1 MLHGESDNAMSYKL
15 TCPACNSQYD
25 DDGYLLACPR
35 PHAPALL
42 STSYS
47 TRILALDHQAVGIQ
61 RYRCWLPSR
70 NRGAQGGRS
79 ITYRSTR
86 LGSALGLK
94 NLWIAFSGYWPERGA
109 TLETATFKELEAQGV
124 LSRMC
129 AQSSGTLVVASAGNT
144 AAAFARAA
152 SENDLPCLIV
162 VPECGMNK
170 LRFAHWLKPSVKII
184 CLTGGSS
191 YSDAIAVAEQIS
203 QQEGFI
209 SEGGV
214 KNVGRRDGMATVMYS
229 AVESIGRLPDY
240 YFQAVGS
247 GSGAIAAHEAA
258 NRLIADSRFG
268 STLPRLMLAQNAPF
282 TPIYDSW
289 KRGRRELVDMDP
301 AFGRSLAAGIV
312 AQVLS
317 NQRPPYSVIG
327 GMFDVLC
334 ESQGD
339 VFSVCNEEA
348 LQAMKI
354 FERCEG
360 IDIDPAAGVAVAA
373 LMNAAGAGQISSKAE
388 VLLHITGGGAR
399 KRAASKKLFLALPD
413 LQLPFDEL
421 AASSALERLYG
432 TFAEYTSRR
441 ATA

>member
-1 MLHGESDNAMSYKL
+1 
-15 TCPACNSQYD
+15 
-25 DDGYLLACPR
+25 
-35 PHAPALL
+35 
-42 STSYS
+42 
-47 TRILALDHQAVGIQ
+47 V
-61 RYRCWLPSR
+61 
-70 NRGAQGGRS
+70 
-79 ITYRSTR
+79 TYRSTR

-129 AQSSGTLVVASAGNT
+129 AQGSRTLVVASAGNT

-170 LRFAHWLKPSVKII
+170 MKFGHWLKPSVKII

-258 NRLIADSRFG
+258 KRLVEDSRFG
-268 STLPRLMLAQNAPF
+268 PTLPRLMLAQNAPF

-289 KRGRRELVDMDP
+289 RRGRRELVDMDP
-301 AFGRSLAAGIV
+301 SCARNLVAEIV
-312 AQVLS
+312 AKVLS

-373 LMNAAGAGQISSKAE
+373 LMNAAGTGQISSKAD

-399 KRAASKKLFLALPD
+399 RRAASKKLFLASPD
-413 LQLPFDEL
+413 LELPFNEL
-421 AASSALERLYG
+421 DASSALQRLYG
-432 TFAEYTSRR
+432 SFANYRSRR